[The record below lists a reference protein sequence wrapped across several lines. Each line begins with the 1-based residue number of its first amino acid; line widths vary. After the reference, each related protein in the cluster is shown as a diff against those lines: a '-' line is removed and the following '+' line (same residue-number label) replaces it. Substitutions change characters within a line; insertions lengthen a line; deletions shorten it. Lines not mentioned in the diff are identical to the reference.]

1 MVTGVNLGY
10 DTNASA
16 MEMANTIFGDGV
28 TVVGASY
35 SGDKHSSAIYSKGDE
50 VAGNVTP
57 GDTGVIFS
65 TGRARG
71 FTNQKQSGSNEKS
84 DTSSDTKGDDND
96 SDFNAIAGTSTYD
109 ASYMVVDFIP
119 TDAVLT
125 MQFVFRVRTH

>member
-35 SGDKHSSAIYSKGDE
+35 SGDKQSSAIYSKEDE

-65 TGRARG
+65 NSVAPKEAG
-71 FTNQKQSGSNEKS
+71 GSVVS
-84 DTSSDTKGDDND
+84 RLRVDLHALWIGWPSSSVGPGV
-96 SDFNAIAGTSTYD
+96 SF
-109 ASYMVVDFIP
+109 
-119 TDAVLT
+119 
-125 MQFVFRVRTH
+125 